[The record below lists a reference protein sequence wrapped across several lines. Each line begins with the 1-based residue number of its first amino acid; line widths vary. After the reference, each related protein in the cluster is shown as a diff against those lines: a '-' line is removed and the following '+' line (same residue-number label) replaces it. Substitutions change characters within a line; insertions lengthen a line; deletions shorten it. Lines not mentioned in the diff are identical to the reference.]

1 MKLVIEE
8 SKTAEQLNVLFSN
21 LCWLSDY
28 VTIHKEEEGLHMQGM
43 DSSHVCMFD
52 VKLTI
57 GWFTIYEEDEDDIG
71 MITVPAN
78 IFNKVLST
86 YNKDQNIV
94 IDIDPSGD
102 KLNMEFTNGKTSC
115 DKYFEIPLVHLDQE
129 LMNIPT
135 EESQADIC
143 ITSKKLTDLVSQFEI
158 FDRVLTFNLSEE
170 KVLMKAAGD
179 EGSMTAK
186 LSLEDDQLLDYCIEE
201 DLELN
206 VSFSLNYVKRMTGF
220 NKVAKD
226 VTLSLSKDRPMFM
239 IYDLGKESKLRLVL
253 APKIDEDD

>member
-28 VTIHKEEEGLHMQGM
+28 VTIHKEEEGLHMQGL

-52 VKLTI
+52 VKLLF
-57 GWFTIYEEDEDDIG
+57 GWFTIYEEDEDDIS
-71 MITVPAN
+71 MITVPAK

-102 KLNMEFTNGKTSC
+102 KLNMEFTSGKTSC
-115 DKYFEIPLVHLDQE
+115 DKYFELPLVHLDQE
-129 LMNIPT
+129 LMDIPT

-220 NKVAKD
+220 NKVAND

-239 IYDLGKESKLRLVL
+239 IYDLGKDSKLRLVL